1 MTTEV
6 NKQTEIGIFETMKV
20 TATGIEVPHLHWER
34 MKKGGELLGIE
45 IPDYTEWLNKVN
57 RYFKEINEADRKIPF
72 ALRIE
77 MRGRSAQ
84 CYFNSRTISYTSGQY
99 EQGVKVIFLQE
110 ERSDGRPLT
119 YIKSADLLDTV
130 SALKRAE
137 AKGAFEGIWLNCKGQ
152 IMEGTR
158 SNIFFIKHG
167 VIHTPSLE
175 NGCLA
180 GTRRQI
186 IREMAAELKL
196 PFLEGNYLPQDL
208 LQADEVF
215 LSNALMGVMPVSQ
228 MEDRI
233 FIRPTAESITAL
245 LTERIETFL
254 HQKN

>member
-1 MTTEV
+1 MTTEI

-34 MKKGGELLGIE
+34 MKKGGELLCIE
-45 IPDYTEWLNKVN
+45 IPDYAEWLNKVN
-57 RYFKEINEADRKIPF
+57 RYFEEINEADRKIPF

-84 CYFNSRTISYTSGQY
+84 CYFNYRTVPYTNGQY

-137 AKGAFEGIWLNCKGQ
+137 AKGAFEGIWLNSKGQ

-167 VIHTPSLE
+167 VIHTPSLDS
-175 NGCLA
+175 GCLA

-186 IREMAAELKL
+186 IREMAVELKL

-215 LSNALMGVMPVSQ
+215 LSNALMGIMPVSQ
-228 MEDRI
+228 VEDRS
-233 FIRPTAESITAL
+233 FVTSADDSITKRL
-245 LTERIETFL
+245 FKRMEVFL
-254 HQKN
+254 HRKE